1 MTNRAEGE
9 IFTYREEQILHLLTE
24 YLTNDE
30 MSTQLHVS
38 YETIRTHFKN
48 IKRKTG
54 LKHKVHLIKYAIE
67 HGYGRKEAIA

>member
-24 YLTNDE
+24 FLSNEE
-30 MSTQLHVS
+30 MCLELHVT
-38 YETIRTHFKN
+38 YETIRSHLKN
-48 IKRKTG
+48 IKRKVG

-67 HGYGRKEAIA
+67 HGYGKVPA